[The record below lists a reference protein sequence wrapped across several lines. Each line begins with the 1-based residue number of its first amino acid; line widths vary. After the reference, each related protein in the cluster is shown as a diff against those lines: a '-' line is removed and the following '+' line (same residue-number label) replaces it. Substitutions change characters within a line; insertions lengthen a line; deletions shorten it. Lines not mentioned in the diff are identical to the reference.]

1 MIYQNCN
8 CVVYVCIFNIIYIV
22 ANVRYERLYNI
33 YYSHS
38 YLNHTKKKKSFGFVT
53 SMGFELKFSFKS
65 VFEIFILVNRQWFSV
80 QVKQLFYA

>member
-1 MIYQNCN
+1 MF
-8 CVVYVCIFNIIYIV
+8 VRTIV
-22 ANVRYERLYNI
+22 QHILLTLI
-33 YYSHS
+33 SKSHQ
-38 YLNHTKKKKSFGFVT
+38 KKKSFGFVT